1 MSEQKNRRFGL
12 NRTLAIV
19 ALVLGL
25 LAIFGD
31 PYQGHVVQLD
41 TKELATI
48 VEGEVDHVT
57 VQELADWIIQGS
69 ADYRLIDLRDETA
82 FAEYHIP
89 TAEHVPIGQLTDY
102 PLQRNERIVLYS
114 GGGIHSAQAWM
125 LLQANR
131 YRGSYML
138 LGGLQSWKDEVLFP
152 ALPEDATPQETAEFE
167 RTRFVA
173 EFFGGSPRSGVV
185 DAGEQVAVP
194 LPKVEMSA
202 QPVVPKR
209 KKKAKEGC

>member
-1 MSEQKNRRFGL
+1 MSEQKTRRFGI
-12 NRTLAIV
+12 NRTLAVV
-19 ALVLGL
+19 ALLLGL
-25 LAIFGD
+25 LALFGD

-41 TKELATI
+41 TKQLAAI

-57 VQELADWIIQGS
+57 ALELADWIIQGT
-69 ADYRLIDLRDETA
+69 ADYRLIDLRDEAT

-89 TAEHVPIGQLTDY
+89 TAENVPIGQLADY
-102 PLQRNERIVLYS
+102 PLLRNERIVLYS

-138 LGGLQSWKDEVLFP
+138 LGGLQAWKDEVLFP
-152 ALPEDATPQETAEFE
+152 TLSEDAGAEQAAEFE
-167 RTRFVA
+167 RVRYVS
-173 EFFGGSPRSGVV
+173 EFFGGTPRSGV
-185 DAGEQVAVP
+185 AGADETISAP
-194 LPKVEMSA
+194 MPKVEMSA

>member
-1 MSEQKNRRFGL
+1 MSEQKIRRIGI
-12 NRTLAIV
+12 NRTLAVV
-19 ALVLGL
+19 AFVLGL
-25 LAIFGD
+25 LALFGN

-41 TKELATI
+41 TKQLATI

-57 VQELADWIIQGS
+57 APELADWIIQGTE
-69 ADYRLIDLRDETA
+69 DYRLIDLRDENSY
-82 FAEYHIP
+82 AEYHIP
-89 TAEHVPIGQLTDY
+89 TAEHVSIGQLPDY
-102 PLQRNERIVLYS
+102 PLMRNEKIVLYS

-138 LGGLQSWKDEVLFP
+138 LGGLQAWKDEVLFP
-152 ALPEDATPQETAEFE
+152 VLSDDAAPEQVAEFE
-167 RTRFVA
+167 RARFVS
-173 EFFGGSPRSGVV
+173 EFFGGSPQSGVA
-185 DAGEQVAVP
+185 DAGEAVAVP
-194 LPKVEMSA
+194 MPKVEISS

>member
-1 MSEQKNRRFGL
+1 MSEQKNRRFGI
-12 NRTLAIV
+12 NRTLAVV
-19 ALVLGL
+19 AFVLGL
-25 LAIFGD
+25 LAIFGN
-31 PYQGHVVQLD
+31 PYQGHVVQVD
-41 TKELATI
+41 TRELAAI

-69 ADYRLIDLRDETA
+69 AEYRLVDLRDEAA

-89 TAEHVPIGQLTDY
+89 TAEHVPIGQLADY

-138 LGGLQSWKDEVLFP
+138 LGGLQAWKDEVLFP
-152 ALPEDATPQETAEFE
+152 ALPEDATPQETADFE
-167 RTRFVA
+167 RSRFVS

-185 DAGEQVAVP
+185 ETGDEIAAP
-194 LPKVEMSA
+194 MPTVEMSA